1 MTEENPF
8 TDDLGDDE
16 QVIYCWRDTS
26 RACNVDCVAFDER
39 SLGDERFNAC
49 ILINIKRADSKSL
62 SMIGTQLKRH
72 TDLEEKSSQRFY
84 TPSDE
89 EVAEG
94 LRRRQA
100 EQKKQSEDYAQKVKE
115 LDREPPEV
123 KP

>member
-49 ILINIKRADSKSL
+49 ILINVKRADSKSL
-62 SMIGTQLKRH
+62 SLIGTQLKRQN
-72 TDLEEKSSQRFY
+72 DFYDSDAAREVERANQKRLE
-84 TPSDE
+84 
-89 EVAEG
+89 AE
-94 LRRRQA
+94 A
-100 EQKKQSEDYAQKVKE
+100 YAQKLKD
-115 LDREPPEV
+115 LDKSPPEV